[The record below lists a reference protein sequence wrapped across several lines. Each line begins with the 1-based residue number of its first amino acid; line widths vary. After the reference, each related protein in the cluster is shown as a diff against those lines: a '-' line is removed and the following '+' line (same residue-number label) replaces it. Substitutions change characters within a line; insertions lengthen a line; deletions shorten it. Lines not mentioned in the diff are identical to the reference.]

1 MDISIHIILAM
12 RIIHILDFINTLLW
26 KKEMEYLVFIVN
38 KMIEMESNGLLQKML
53 NKMAIKESEI
63 VFGKFGDKKM
73 GF

>member
-1 MDISIHIILAM
+1 
-12 RIIHILDFINTLLW
+12 
-26 KKEMEYLVFIVN
+26 MEYLVFIVN

-53 NKMAIKESEI
+53 NKMVIKESEI